1 MSSSHIIMIVVLIFL
16 VIASA
21 YFSATETA
29 FSSLN
34 RIRLK
39 NRAEEEEDQ
48 KAILVLRLA
57 EDFDKLLST
66 ILIGNNIVNIS
77 ATAIATVLFTELVG
91 TEYGPTV
98 ATVVL
103 TVVVLLFGEISPK
116 TVAKE
121 HPEQWAMMS
130 APLLRL
136 LLFILTPLN
145 FVFSL
150 WQKLMVALFRSDE
163 DHGITD
169 EELKTMVSEAENEGG
184 LDAEESELIRAAIE
198 FDDLEVSDIFTPRV
212 DVIAL
217 PRETDFQEVAETF
230 TASGFSRIPIYE
242 KTVDNIIGV
251 IHEKDFYTARYRGET
266 DIKKCVSQVY
276 YTTPSTHID
285 ELMRS
290 LQQSK
295 MHMAVVVDE
304 YGGTKGIVTMED
316 IIEELVGEI
325 WDEHDEVVKEIHKQK
340 DGSYIIACSTAL
352 EDLFDLFAIK
362 EDAEFSTVSGWVVDC
377 LEHVPKVGDS
387 FEELGLK
394 VVVTRAARRRA
405 LEVHV
410 RQIPEEIND
419 DKK

>member
-1 MSSSHIIMIVVLIFL
+1 MSTTHLGMIIALIL
-16 VIASA
+16 LIIASA

-29 FSSLN
+29 FSSIN

-39 NRAEEEEDQ
+39 NRAEENDDK
-48 KAILVLRLA
+48 KAKLVLKLA
-57 EDFDKLLST
+57 EDFDRLLST

-77 ATAIATVLFTELVG
+77 ATAIATVLFTELYG
-91 TEYGPTV
+91 TEYGPTA

-103 TVVVLLFGEISPK
+103 TVLVLLFGEISPK

-121 HPEQWAMMS
+121 HAEKFAMMS

-136 LLFILTPLN
+136 LIVILTPLN
-145 FVFSL
+145 YLFSL
-150 WQKLMVALFRSDE
+150 WQKMVSRVFRSNE
-163 DHGITD
+163 DHSITD

-184 LDAEESELIRAAIE
+184 LDAEESELIKAAIE

-212 DVIAL
+212 DVTAIS
-217 PRETDFQEVAETF
+217 REIEFGDVAEIF
-230 TASGFSRIPIYE
+230 ASTGFSRLPIYE
-242 KTVDNIIGV
+242 KSVDNIIGV
-251 IHEKDFYTARYRGET
+251 VHEKDYYAARYRGET
-266 DIKKCVSQVY
+266 DIKKCISGIY

-290 LQQSK
+290 LQESK

-325 WDEHDEVVKEIHKQK
+325 WDEHDEVVKEIHRQK

-352 EDLFDLFAIK
+352 EDLYDLFSIRK
-362 EDAEFSTVSGWVVDC
+362 QAEFSTVSGWVVDN

-387 FEELGLK
+387 FESEEGLK
-394 VVVTRAARRRA
+394 VDVTRVARRRA
-405 LEVHV
+405 LEVLV
-410 RQIPEEIND
+410 RKLP
-419 DKK
+419 DKDNV